1 MNSSK
6 LYKWL
11 LENDCPWE
19 FEPITTGDLNS
30 TTIEF
35 TEKQGDRE
43 EETEVR
49 PLTDKEYWEHP
60 EIKQLLKD

>member
-6 LYKWL
+6 LYEWL

-19 FEPITTGDLNS
+19 FEPVTTGDLNS

>member
-1 MNSSK
+1 MMNSSK

-19 FEPITTGDLNS
+19 FEPVTTGDLNS

-35 TEKQGDRE
+35 TEKQKDQENNKTGD
-43 EETEVR
+43 TM
-49 PLTDKEYWEHP
+49 PW
-60 EIKQLLKD
+60 

>member
-6 LYKWL
+6 LYEWL
-11 LENDCPWE
+11 LDNDCPWD
-19 FEPITTGDLNS
+19 FEPVTTGDFNS

-35 TEKQGDRE
+35 TEKKE

-49 PLTDKEYWEHP
+49 DMTDKEYWNSP
-60 EIKQLLKD
+60 EIKELLTK